1 MKYSKGDGVYWIDP
15 DDNHSTGLYNIL
27 KVIPNDD
34 ETVYLIGDGYSES
47 EVPEHELVLKRKQMD
62 NHSITTCDGT
72 IYPKTKKELINT
84 LEQIVK
90 DIDNVYISFICSQ
103 EEAEREFC

>member
-1 MKYSKGDGVYWIDP
+1 MKYSKGDRVYWIDP

-47 EVPEHELVLKRKQMD
+47 EVAEHELVSAPDEFLPEMDILRKE
-62 NHSITTCDGT
+62 
-72 IYPKTKKELINT
+72 TK
-84 LEQIVK
+84 
-90 DIDNVYISFICSQ
+90 
-103 EEAEREFC
+103 